1 MTGPATTVAAAQL
14 RIVHDKQANL
24 RRIEEV
30 VEEARAQGVD
40 HLILPECALQGYVD
54 LSFVQGT
61 KESAEVKRYF
71 VLESETVPGP
81 STERVAALAQR
92 AGMTI
97 QLGLAERALDGNV
110 VFNCVAVVGAEGVL
124 AVYRKIHNHF
134 EYPYFS
140 PANEPVTVDL
150 PFARLGLMICWDYA
164 FPELGRVYGLRGA
177 DLLSVSTA
185 WPMQGKDPAT
195 DYHGFAMDLCLQSQ
209 AMFNQAWVVAANHC
223 EQDAY
228 HVRSDYY
235 GGSQVVDP
243 FGKVVAKL
251 GQEEGLAL
259 HTADLRGEVLRA
271 RTEGLFG
278 KNFLQERRP
287 ECYPGIA
294 LPVGAG
300 AAAPADGAVR
310 GPAQ

>member
-1 MTGPATTVAAAQL
+1 MPDSASTTIAAAQL

-24 RRIEEV
+24 RHIEEAV
-30 VEEARAQGVD
+30 AEASAQGVD
-40 HLILPECALQGYVD
+40 HLVLPECALQGYCD

-71 VLESETVPGP
+71 ALESETIPGP
-81 STERVAALAQR
+81 STERVAALAR
-92 AGMTI
+92 AAGMTI
-97 QLGLAERALDGNV
+97 QLGMAERALEGNV
-110 VFNCVAVVGAEGVL
+110 VFNSVAVIGGEGVL
-124 AVYRKIHNHF
+124 ASYRKIHNHF
-134 EYPYFS
+134 EYPFFS
-140 PANEPVTVDL
+140 PADEPVTLDL

-164 FPELGRVYGLRGA
+164 FPELGRVYGLKGA
-177 DLLSVSTA
+177 ELLSVSTA
-185 WPMQGKDPAT
+185 WPLQGKDPSD
-195 DYHGFAMDLCLQSQ
+195 DYHAFAMDMCLQSQ
-209 AMFNQAWVVAANHC
+209 ALFNQSWVVAANHC

-287 ECYPGIA
+287 ECYPGIG
-294 LPVGAG
+294 LPVAE
-300 AAAPADGAVR
+300 A
-310 GPAQ
+310 